1 MSKETVFAALVLTFT
16 LIMLGLAG
24 HEDYKAQLDQD
35 RDASAREI
43 MLAEAAR

>member
-1 MSKETVFAALVLTFT
+1 MSKETVYAYLVVVFA